1 MRRRNSQA
9 ETATEMGDYFE
20 YAIDNPLKFAHYGA
34 HCWGLTACEG
44 PGPDTINVAGIKRQF
59 FDYVGRGVPYGPD
72 DGTIAGSAA
81 LASLVFAPDIALPV
95 VRALYARTASRVGQ
109 DVLASGFNAT
119 AGPSG
124 VGNWISQG
132 DFGFDQGL
140 IVLMI
145 ESFRSGLLWDLSR
158 KNPYFRC

>member
-1 MRRRNSQA
+1 
-9 ETATEMGDYFE
+9 
-20 YAIDNPLKFAHYGA
+20 
-34 HCWGLTACEG
+34 
-44 PGPDTINVAGIKRQF
+44 
-59 FDYVGRGVPYGPD
+59 
-72 DGTIAGSAA
+72 
-81 LASLVFAPDIALPV
+81 V

-119 AGPSG
+119 AAPSG

-158 KNPYFRC
+158 KNPYFRTGLSRAGFTGGWLDE